1 MRISNTALA
10 AALAIGS
17 FCVVGPASA
26 SDYNP
31 AGIYVGAAIGQSN
44 VRDDG
49 YYSTNYYGF
58 ENRDT
63 AWQLTLGVR
72 PIPVFG
78 VEYDYMNFGSPNGNY
93 GSYYTNGNSNTT
105 ANALFAVGYL
115 PLPVSMIDV
124 YGKVGAA
131 RLQAN
136 NTVFTPSVPFTQ
148 SFTNTDLAYGVGT
161 QLKFGNLAVR
171 AEYERI
177 SDSYGDPDMLSVGV
191 NFTF

>member
-10 AALAIGS
+10 AALAVGS
-17 FCVVGPASA
+17 FCVIGPVSA

-31 AGIYVGAAIGQSN
+31 AGIYVGAAVGQSN

-49 YYSTNYYGF
+49 YYSDNYYGF
-58 ENRDT
+58 DHRDA
-63 AWQLTLGVR
+63 AWQLTLGAR
-72 PIPVFG
+72 PIPVLG

-93 GSYYTNGNSNTT
+93 GSYYTSGNSNTT
-105 ANALFAVGYL
+105 ANALFGVGYL
-115 PLPVSMIDV
+115 PLPLPMIDV
-124 YGKVGAA
+124 YGKLGVA

-136 NTVFTPSVPFTQ
+136 NTVFGPSVPFNQ
-148 SFTNTDLAYGVGT
+148 NFTNTDLAYGIGSQV
-161 QLKFGNLAVR
+161 KFGNLAVR

-177 SDSYGDPDMLSVGV
+177 SDSNGDPDMLSVGV